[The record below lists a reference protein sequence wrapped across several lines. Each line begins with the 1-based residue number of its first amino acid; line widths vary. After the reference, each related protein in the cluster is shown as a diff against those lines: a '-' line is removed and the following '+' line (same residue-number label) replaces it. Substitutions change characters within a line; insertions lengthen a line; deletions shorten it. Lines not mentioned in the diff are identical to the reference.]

1 VSLIRQTLYK
11 APARWPTGRPSPAL
25 THRSRWLLLLGF
37 AVLTLPSVTAATPTD
52 TNRSHVQRPSVTRKP
67 ATGNPTHTQKK
78 TAQAKH
84 VSSAKRSH
92 DSGHGPIKNSK
103 GVKVVHVRGRTPRAT
118 PDGEPRFAADEFS
131 PRWGCA
137 ATSAV
142 SDDVMTTIGINSDEL
157 RRVIVRE
164 APEVL
169 KTSAPCVPYALLVN
183 PLNEPLALSIAVT
196 EPNAMLTGIYTFA
209 VDEQSDSYHFEF
221 ETAPIRSSPAKVT
234 SFPLHDI
241 SLSDEVMPQNV
252 PSDLD
257 FEVAILSTTMAD
269 TASCTDG
276 DNCRV
281 RIVYTEPTAT
291 QTAELSSIE
300 LVDQRSWKT
309 LDQALWLTRPGL
321 PGGFFTPNGESFE
334 RQFWISPVRF
344 THVSRGVGASTVLL
358 RIKSSRGKARRK
370 VVSHTELRSENHI
383 GVDFAAP
390 RNTPVVSVAD
400 GRVIFSGPNG
410 GYGNLIIIEH
420 PGGYTTHYGHL
431 NSFASNTWIGA
442 EVRRGTE
449 IGYVGSTGLST
460 GYHLHFEIRL
470 NGAYLDP
477 LDPSE
482 PFALWMLR
490 RTDYTPLVRQILTSS
505 RALSALDLTTD
516 SANTLSP
523 RSP

>member
-1 VSLIRQTLYK
+1 MLISALCLAILLRI
-11 APARWPTGRPSPAL
+11 APTRAEPPASTPTSTSTTPRHHGTHQATGTHSTSKHGAGTHSTPTPAL
-25 THRSRWLLLLGF
+25 HAKQHTS
-37 AVLTLPSVTAATPTD
+37 
-52 TNRSHVQRPSVTRKP
+52 
-67 ATGNPTHTQKK
+67 TG
-78 TAQAKH
+78 KH
-84 VSSAKRSH
+84 AH
-92 DSGHGPIKNSK
+92 DSSHGSLKTSK
-103 GVKVVHVRGRTPRAT
+103 GIKLVHVRGHTPRAK
-118 PDGEPRFAADEFS
+118 PEGEPRFEADDFS

-142 SDDVMTTIGINSDEL
+142 SDDLLTTIGINNDEL
-157 RRVIVRE
+157 RRVIARE

-169 KTSAPCVPYALLVN
+169 KTTAPCVPYALLVN

-196 EPNAMLTGIYTFA
+196 EPNATLTGIYTFA
-209 VDEQSDSYHFEF
+209 VDEQLDSYHFEF
-221 ETAPIRSSPAKVT
+221 ETAPIRTSPAKVT
-234 SFPLHDI
+234 SFPLRDI
-241 SLSDEVMPQNV
+241 SLSEELTP
-252 PSDLD
+252 PHIPTDLG

-281 RIVYTEPTAT
+281 RIIYTESTAT
-291 QTAELSSIE
+291 RPAHLSSVE
-300 LVDQRSWKT
+300 LVDQRTWKT
-309 LDQALWLTRPGL
+309 LDQALWLARPGL
-321 PGGFFTPNGESFE
+321 PGGFFTPGGESFE
-334 RQFWISPVRF
+334 RQFWINPVIF

-358 RIKSSRGKARRK
+358 RVKSPKTKAHHK
-370 VVSHTELRSENHI
+370 VVSHTELRAENHI

-400 GRVIFSGPNG
+400 GRVIFAGPYG

-431 NSFASNTWIGA
+431 NGFATNTWTGA
-442 EVRRGTE
+442 EVHRGTE

-460 GYHLHFEIRL
+460 GNHLHFEIRL

-477 LDPSE
+477 LDPSQ

-490 RTDYTPLVRQILTSS
+490 RTDYVPLVRQILASS
-505 RALSALDLTTD
+505 R
-516 SANTLSP
+516 TLSMTSLIADGQRSLAP